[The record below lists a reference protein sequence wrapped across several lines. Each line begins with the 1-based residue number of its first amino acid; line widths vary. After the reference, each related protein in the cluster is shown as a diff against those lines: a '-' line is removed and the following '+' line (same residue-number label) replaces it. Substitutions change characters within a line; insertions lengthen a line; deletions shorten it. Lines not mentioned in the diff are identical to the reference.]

1 MKQTTEKS
9 TMSCTLKS
17 MTCSSMDIVC
27 LCDTHVDTRHQVR
40 NTICLAALILRQE
53 PAILAF
59 ILLHFP
65 IPSRYSRPSKTNTP
79 HCFETIYSTQ
89 ISLPI
94 DRIGKQKRLS
104 AVPPSQV
111 NFFKKFLLQKHRFI
125 TGSFR
130 KNANKFGKYG
140 AIFHKNTAVSCAA
153 TSSTEYQMLHQNRT
167 VISRFVPTSVCANT
181 AHRSTVSAF
190 HFHTA
195 VGVR

>member
-1 MKQTTEKS
+1 MEQAAGKS
-9 TMSCTLKS
+9 TKSYTLKG
-17 MTCSSMDIVC
+17 MTCVPMGIVC
-27 LCDTHVDTRHQVR
+27 LCDTHVDTHRKVR
-40 NTICLAALILRQE
+40 NAICSAALVLRQE
-53 PAILAF
+53 PAIFAF

-65 IPSRYSRPSKTNTP
+65 TPSRYSRPSKTNTT
-79 HCFETIYSTQ
+79 HCSEKIYSKQ

-104 AVPPSQV
+104 AEPPSQV
-111 NFFKKFLLQKHRFI
+111 NFFKNFLLQKHRFI
-125 TGSFR
+125 GGSFR
-130 KNANKFGKYG
+130 KNANKFSKYG